1 MTGLD
6 PAIGVVVIGRNEG
19 ERLRRCL
26 LSLGAQAAACVYVDS
41 GSADDSVAFARSV
54 GAQVV
59 ELDTTLPFTA
69 ARARNE
75 GAAALRRAGRA
86 VEFLQF
92 VDGDC
97 EIEPGWLARAAAA
110 LRADPGL
117 AVVFGRRRER
127 ARDASVWNLLC
138 DLEWDVPPG
147 EVLSCGGDALMRREA
162 FDAVAGYD
170 PTRIAGEEPELCLR
184 LRGRGW
190 RIARIDAPM
199 TVHDAAMTRV
209 GQWWRR
215 SQRGGYVDA
224 EGLAELGFRYPRWR
238 AAPSAL
244 AWALV
249 VPLAGVAAVA
259 AAAIAGATL
268 LAACAVAGVAA
279 LYALLWARIA
289 RRAARRWPAAEARAY
304 ATWIVLGKWP
314 CLHGMA
320 TWCWRRLRGGG
331 RRLIEYKGPAG

>member
-1 MTGLD
+1 MTGID

-26 LSLGAQAAACVYVDS
+26 RSLGAQAAACVYVDS

-54 GAQVV
+54 GALVV
-59 ELDTTLPFTA
+59 ELDKAIPFTA

-97 EIEPGWLARAAAA
+97 EIEAGWLARAAAA

-147 EVLSCGGDALMRREA
+147 EVLSCGGDALIGTIHE
-162 FDAVAGYD
+162 
-170 PTRIAGEEPELCLR
+170 
-184 LRGRGW
+184 
-190 RIARIDAPM
+190 
-199 TVHDAAMTRV
+199 
-209 GQWWRR
+209 
-215 SQRGGYVDA
+215 
-224 EGLAELGFRYPRWR
+224 
-238 AAPSAL
+238 
-244 AWALV
+244 
-249 VPLAGVAAVA
+249 
-259 AAAIAGATL
+259 
-268 LAACAVAGVAA
+268 
-279 LYALLWARIA
+279 
-289 RRAARRWPAAEARAY
+289 
-304 ATWIVLGKWP
+304 
-314 CLHGMA
+314 
-320 TWCWRRLRGGG
+320 
-331 RRLIEYKGPAG
+331 